1 MDDMNMSPPSSNT
14 NMTMMQMT
22 FFWGKDVD
30 ILFSGW
36 PGHRLGMYLM
46 ALFFV
51 FALSVTVEWLATFR
65 FTKLG
70 ANRVWARLGQTG
82 VHVLRVGLAY
92 MVMLAVMSF
101 NAGVLIV
108 AVVGHA
114 VGFLLFAT
122 SLLKQPNSDEPDLK

>member
-1 MDDMNMSPPSSNT
+1 
-14 NMTMMQMT
+14 
-22 FFWGKDVD
+22 
-30 ILFSGW
+30 
-36 PGHRLGMYLM
+36 MYLM

-122 SLLKQPNSDEPDLK
+122 SLLKRPDSDEPDLK